1 MSEKTQN
8 GGQQTNGENAPL
20 FRDFPIPSYEEWREV
35 TEKSLKGASFEK
47 KLLTKTYEGITL
59 QPMYRQQD
67 IEGLSHVQTMPGFP
81 PYVRS
86 TTASGYLVSGWGIA
100 QEIPYATPKTFN
112 EALRYDLERGQS
124 IANIV
129 LDQATLAGTD
139 PDQSKVG
146 EVGHGGLSIASASD
160 FVDALDGID
169 LEQTAI
175 IVRAAAMGL
184 PLTALLA
191 AATQRK
197 GQQPSVLHGWIEN
210 DPLGW
215 LARTGT
221 LPTSLEHAY
230 DEMAHLTAWAA
241 ANAPRLRTIAVHGH
255 PYHNSGANLVQELA
269 YNLATGVSYLRAMS
283 ERGLSIDTAGNH
295 LMFGFSVGSTLFME
309 IAKLRAARM
318 LWARIVEAFGGGEEA
333 QKMKIHVRTSLWNKT
348 TYDPYVNMLRTTV
361 EAFGGSIGGCESMHV
376 SPFDEALQEP
386 DEFSRR
392 IARNTQLILQ
402 QECNFNRLVD
412 PAGGSWY
419 VEHLTDELARLA
431 WGQFQEVEQQGGI
444 FAALQAGTPQ
454 NAIAEVSKAR
464 AKSLATRKDVLV
476 GINMYPNLYEK
487 KLSPHAIDY
496 DTVYNER
503 SSQIAQMRGAG
514 GNAEDHTAAL
524 EKLSGMLD
532 SAAAERVDAAIA
544 AANANATLG
553 EITRT
558 LRLKSG
564 EGPSITPLNIHRGAA
579 MFENLRKAAE
589 AYKAQNGTLPQV
601 FLANMGP
608 LVQHKARADFTT
620 GFLEVGGFEMIRP
633 SGFETPEDA
642 AKAAID
648 SGAGI
653 VVICSTDDTYPDIV
667 PPLTSAIKQA
677 KPDMTVLLAGYPQ
690 DHVESFKATGVDDF
704 IHLRADCYAMNVK
717 LQQQI
722 GVSA

>member
-1 MSEKTQN
+1 
-8 GGQQTNGENAPL
+8 
-20 FRDFPIPSYEEWREV
+20 
-35 TEKSLKGASFEK
+35 
-47 KLLTKTYEGITL
+47 
-59 QPMYRQQD
+59 
-67 IEGLSHVQTMPGFP
+67 
-81 PYVRS
+81 
-86 TTASGYLVSGWGIA
+86 
-100 QEIPYATPKTFN
+100 
-112 EALRYDLERGQS
+112 
-124 IANIV
+124 
-129 LDQATLAGTD
+129 
-139 PDQSKVG
+139 VG
-146 EVGHGGLSIASASD
+146 KGGLSIASAKD
-160 FVDALDGID
+160 IEEALSGID

-175 IVRAAAMGL
+175 IVRAAAVGL
-184 PLTALLA
+184 PITALLA
-191 AATQRK
+191 ATTQRK

-215 LARTGT
+215 LARTGS
-221 LPTSLEHAY
+221 LPTSLDHAY

-241 ANAPRLRTIAVHGH
+241 ENAPRLRTIAVHGH

-269 YNLATGVSYLRAMS
+269 YALATGVTYLRAMS
-283 ERGLSIDTAGNH
+283 ERGVSIDTAANH
-295 LMFGFSVGSTLFME
+295 MMFGFSVGSTLFME

-318 LWARIVEAFGGGEEA
+318 LWSRIVGAFGGSEEA
-333 QKMKIHVRTSLWNKT
+333 QKMKIHVRTSLFNKT

-376 SPFDEALQEP
+376 SPFDEATQQP

-419 VEHLTDELARLA
+419 VEYMTDELGRRA
-431 WGQFQEVEQQGGI
+431 WEQFQEVEKQGGI

-454 NAIAEVSKAR
+454 AEIEKIAQAR
-464 AKSLATRKDVLV
+464 AKSLASRKDVLV

-487 KLSPHAIDY
+487 KLAPHDVDY
-496 DTVYNER
+496 PAVHSER
-503 SSQIAQMRGAG
+503 SSQVSQLRAQGS
-514 GNAEDHTAAL
+514 NAAEHTNAL

-532 SAAAERVDAAIA
+532 SSATERVNAAIA

-564 EGPSITPLNIHRGAA
+564 EAVSITPLNIHRGAA
-579 MFENLRKAAE
+579 MFENLRKASE
-589 AYKAQNGTLPQV
+589 AYKGKQGTLPQV

-633 SGFETPEDA
+633 SGFNTPEEA

-648 SGAGI
+648 SGAGV

-667 PPLTSAIKQA
+667 PSLTSAIKQA
-677 KPDMTVLLAGYPQ
+677 KPDTMILLAGYPQ
-690 DHVESFKATGVDDF
+690 DHVESFQAAGVDDF

-717 LQQQI
+717 LQQKI